1 MLQGLVMFGK
11 ILVPTHYRLV
21 IIGAKIMPI
30 IDFEEPFN
38 RPCYLS
44 GRRHHPVWENVFF
57 NPRIGRSCR
66 FVDTNGVQQKNTF
79 LL

>member
-44 GRRHHPVWENVFF
+44 GRRHHHSA
-57 NPRIGRSCR
+57 IIC
-66 FVDTNGVQQKNTF
+66 
-79 LL
+79 